1 MEYKYYEE
9 KLISEL
15 EKIYTDG
22 KVLKNE
28 QLKLNGV
35 KLVGVNLI
43 SENVKAAPVFY
54 IEPYYNNE
62 MRDEDITK
70 LAERIVEFSKN
81 NQIDMEDFDLG
92 EIEGFREY
100 NHIKERI
107 MPILVNTAMNK
118 ELLEKVPHR
127 EWLDLSIIYIVD
139 YKEATIRLY
148 NNHLEMWG
156 ITEEVLY
163 EQAMSNLKK
172 QPREVLPIME
182 MLIDEYKR
190 KGDTEHV
197 EELSEIL
204 KNKDGD
210 SDLYVVSNNSRRYG
224 AAICM
229 LKDTMREL
237 AETIKKKQV
246 IFVLSSVHEFI
257 IFNMD
262 EIDKESLEEMVR
274 AVNRT
279 SVDAQEVLSDNV
291 YVYDKERDD
300 VTVW

>member
-1 MEYKYYEE
+1 MEYKYFEE

-15 EKIYTDG
+15 EKIYTEG
-22 KVLKNE
+22 KVLRNE

-35 KLVGVNLI
+35 KVIGINLV
-43 SENVKAAPVFY
+43 SKEVKAAPVFY
-54 IEPYYNNE
+54 IEQFFNE
-62 MRDEDITK
+62 EMSDEDITK
-70 LAERIVEFSKN
+70 LAKQLVEFSKD
-81 NQIDMEDFDLG
+81 NQLDMEDFSSD
-92 EIEGFREY
+92 EIEGFKEY
-100 NHIKERI
+100 NHVKERI

-118 ELLEKVPHR
+118 ELLERVPHR

-148 NNHLEMWG
+148 NSHLEMWG

-172 QPREVLPIME
+172 QPKEVSPIIE
-182 MLIDEYKR
+182 MLIEEYER
-190 KGDTEHV
+190 KGCTESV
-197 EELSEIL
+197 EELREIL

-291 YVYDKERDD
+291 YVYDMERDE
-300 VTVW
+300 VTIW